1 MANWFESGEAAS
13 LSFNLMQLGDF
24 VIPDPATNV
33 VLTIRNKAGLV
44 LHTASQVSAGS
55 QYSFVIPALTNT
67 LTGSNTIEA
76 RFVRLKYELGG
87 GTHQELQNYQLSA
100 FIPFTVTSESVRT
113 YLGISIDE
121 LEDSEIDLLQAYH
134 SLVGTYGSN
143 FTTPFATEGVLS
155 FAANKAVAIQA
166 AINLAVGLP
175 QRIAQKSDAEKAS
188 FQRATK
194 FDPYKLIAK
203 LDEELAEALAA
214 ILPTASTE
222 VGAANFSVSGG
233 TDPFTG
239 A

>member
-1 MANWFESGEAAS
+1 MTNWFESGEAAS
-13 LSFNLMQLGDF
+13 LSFNLMQEGDF

-33 VLTIRNKAGLV
+33 VLTVRNKAGTV

-55 QYSFVIPALTNT
+55 LYNFAIPALTNT
-67 LTGSNTIEA
+67 LTGSNTVEA
-76 RFVRLKYELGG
+76 RFVKVSYILEGATQTL
-87 GTHQELQNYQLSA
+87 TEIYQLSA

-121 LEDSEIDLLQAYH
+121 LEDHEIDLLQAYH
-134 SLVGTYGSN
+134 TLVGTYGSN
-143 FTTPFATEGVLS
+143 FTTPFATEGTLS

-166 AINLAVGLP
+166 AIDLAVGLP
-175 QRIAQKSDAEKAS
+175 QRLAQKSDAEKAS

-194 FDPYKLIAK
+194 FDPYKLIAR
-203 LDEELAEALAA
+203 LNEELAEALAV
-214 ILPTASTE
+214 ILPTATTE

-233 TDPFTG
+233 VDPFTG

>member
-13 LSFNLMQLGDF
+13 LSFNLMQQGDF

-33 VLTIRNKAGLV
+33 VLTIRNKLGAT
-44 LHTASQVSAGS
+44 LHTESQTSAGS
-55 QYSFVIPALTNT
+55 LYSFAVPALTNT

-76 RFVRLKYELGG
+76 RFVKVRYVLNGG
-87 GTHQELQNYQLSA
+87 AETLNENYQLSA

-113 YLGISIDE
+113 YLGITIDE
-121 LEDSEIDLLQAYH
+121 LEDNEIDLLQAYH
-134 SLVGTYGSN
+134 TLVGTYGSN

-175 QRIAQKSDAEKAS
+175 QRIAQKTDAEKAS

-203 LDEELAEALAA
+203 LEEELSETLAG
-214 ILPTASTE
+214 ILPSTDTT
-222 VGAANFSVSGG
+222 VGAANFSVSAG